1 MTVRKIAG
9 KWFDTSTRKMVG
21 TSVQEVLRAARG
33 KRVTF
38 LHSQRE
44 DTLA

>member
-1 MTVRKIAG
+1 MTVRKISG
-9 KWFDTSTRKMVG
+9 KWFDTSTRKLVG
-21 TSVQEVLRAARG
+21 NSVQEVLRAARG

-38 LHSQRE
+38 LQGQHE